1 MDDDLDA
8 EWVALVAAV
17 RGRRDLS
24 RAVEVL
30 SSRHALDE
38 AGAIRRLLWV
48 AVASEVGLPEAAAI
62 VLAEDTP
69 ERGDADGS
77 RPPG

>member
-24 RAVEVL
+24 RAVDVL
-30 SSRHALDE
+30 GRRHALDE

-62 VLAEDTP
+62 VLAEHTPGDT
-69 ERGDADGS
+69 DGS
-77 RPPG
+77 GSPG